1 MAYHCT
7 SGFRTSP
14 RGHGRRGLL
23 VYLAAYALTNLG
35 AFAVVCALPQATTI
49 SGYRGLFRTRPWL
62 AIVLVVCLLGLA
74 GTPPMPVFVGKL
86 AVFTAA
92 VDGGFTW
99 LAIVV
104 AINTVVSVFYYLR
117 WIAPTVRTDVVRS

>member
-1 MAYHCT
+1 
-7 SGFRTSP
+7 
-14 RGHGRRGLL
+14 
-23 VYLAAYALTNLG
+23 
-35 AFAVVCALPQATTI
+35 
-49 SGYRGLFRTRPWL
+49 
-62 AIVLVVCLLGLA
+62 
-74 GTPPMPVFVGKL
+74 MPVFVGKL